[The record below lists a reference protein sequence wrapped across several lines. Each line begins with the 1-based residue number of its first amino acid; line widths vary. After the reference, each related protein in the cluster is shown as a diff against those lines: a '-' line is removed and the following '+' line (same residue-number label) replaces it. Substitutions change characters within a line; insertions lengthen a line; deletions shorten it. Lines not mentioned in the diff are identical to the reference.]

1 VPQQGRGTNALA
13 DDGENNGTKRSKA
26 PPPPPPNGTP
36 PAGIR
41 QSHLQRHVTPYK
53 PYQPALQQL

>member
-26 PPPPPPNGTP
+26 PPPPPNGTP
-36 PAGIR
+36 QAGIR